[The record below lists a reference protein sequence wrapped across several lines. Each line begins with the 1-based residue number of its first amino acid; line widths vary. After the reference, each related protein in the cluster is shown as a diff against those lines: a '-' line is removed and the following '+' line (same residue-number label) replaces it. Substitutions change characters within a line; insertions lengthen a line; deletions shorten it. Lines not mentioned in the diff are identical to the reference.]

1 MDDKQL
7 NNLIESYY
15 EMYTQPTEEQLD
27 EGISFEVGSGDP
39 NKARR
44 QQKIN
49 KAADA
54 GVPNAA
60 RKASGAV
67 LPTMK
72 LANSYEEE
80 GEQIDEVLGGQAGD
94 GYIGHPRLGI
104 KNPLAKKQTSTKT
117 SSNTGIAGKLGNRAS
132 QMDAA
137 MKQLRNS
144 YEPEDAYD
152 IVLEYLMAEG
162 YATTV
167 ENADQ
172 IMAVMAEGKIKE
184 IVEAKSKDDPCWK
197 NYTQVGMKMKGGKEV
212 PNCVPSKG
220 VEKAKGYKK

>member
-1 MDDKQL
+1 MLRQEPGD
-7 NNLIESYY
+7 EF
-15 EMYTQPTEEQLD
+15 EEVD
-27 EGISFEVGSGDP
+27 EQVSFEVGGGDP
-39 NKARR
+39 NAARK

-60 RKASGAV
+60 ARSKGPL
-67 LPTMK
+67 LPGSMVR

-80 GEQIDEVLGGQAGD
+80 GELVE
-94 GYIGHPRLGI
+94 
-104 KNPLAKKQTSTKT
+104 
-117 SSNTGIAGKLGNRAS
+117 
-132 QMDAA
+132 
-137 MKQLRNS
+137 
-144 YEPEDAYD
+144 AYD
-152 IVLEYLMAEG
+152 IVLEFLISEG
-162 YATTV
+162 YADSV

-172 IMAVMAEGKIKE
+172 IMAVMAEAKIKE

-220 VEKAKGYKK
+220 VEKAKGYKKD